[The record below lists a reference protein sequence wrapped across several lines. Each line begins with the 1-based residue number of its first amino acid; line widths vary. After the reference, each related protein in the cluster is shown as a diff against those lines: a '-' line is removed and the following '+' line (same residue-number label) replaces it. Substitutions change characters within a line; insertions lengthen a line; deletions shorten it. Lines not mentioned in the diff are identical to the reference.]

1 MSESPEVERSTQN
14 PKGKT
19 NLKSTES
26 PVDKTD
32 PTQPVEISS
41 VEETPQ
47 GNQMKNVGRTDK
59 IGTA

>member
-14 PKGKT
+14 PKGST
-19 NLKSTES
+19 NLKGAE
-26 PVDKTD
+26 PPADKTD

-41 VEETPQ
+41 VEESPQ
-47 GNQMKNVGRTDK
+47 GNQMKNVGKTDK